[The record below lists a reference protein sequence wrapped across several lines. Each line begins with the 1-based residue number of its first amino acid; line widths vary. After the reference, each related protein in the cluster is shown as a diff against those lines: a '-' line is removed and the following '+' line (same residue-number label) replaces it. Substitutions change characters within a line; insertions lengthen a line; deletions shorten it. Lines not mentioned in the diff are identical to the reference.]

1 MKEERGGS
9 SKKKA
14 GGGPEDAV
22 CDSINDSI
30 IHKVQFNVN
39 CQIIS

>member
-1 MKEERGGS
+1 M
-9 SKKKA
+9 

-22 CDSINDSI
+22 CDSVNDSI
-30 IHKVQFNVN
+30 IHEVQFNVN